1 MGIVIRTVTIAWQK
15 VLRVS
20 LLTAYYFLRPYSLVS
35 DVVFNTLRAP
45 HLSVQS
51 PSVTSSAVPARGHL
65 PYAPGQSFSS
75 VLLPVLFGLLGYV
88 WW

>member
-1 MGIVIRTVTIAWQK
+1 MGRVIRTVTIAWQK

-20 LLTAYYFLRPYSLVS
+20 LLTAYYFLRPYSLIS

-51 PSVTSSAVPARGHL
+51 PSVTSSAAPDRGH
-65 PYAPGQSFSS
+65 PAYAPERSFFAAPW
-75 VLLPVLFGLLGYV
+75 LEPCGLRGYA
-88 WW
+88 

>member
-1 MGIVIRTVTIAWQK
+1 MGGVIRTVTIAWQK
-15 VLRVS
+15 VLRIS
-20 LLTAYYFLRPYSLVS
+20 LLTAYYFLRPYSLIC

-51 PSVTSSAVPARGHL
+51 PSVTSSAVPDRGHL
-65 PYAPGQSFSS
+65 PYAPGQSFFS
-75 VLLPVLFGLLGYV
+75 VLLPVLFGLRGHA

>member
-20 LLTAYYFLRPYSLVS
+20 LLTAYYFLRPYSLIG
-35 DVVFNTLRAP
+35 DVAFNTLRAP

-75 VLLPVLFGLLGYV
+75 VLSPVLFGLRGYV